1 MLLIA
6 VVVFL
11 PNGLLGG
18 ASRLAPKSWQR
29 DS

>member
-11 PNGLLGG
+11 PNGILGG
-18 ASRLAPKSWQR
+18 ASRLLPKSWTR
-29 DS
+29 A